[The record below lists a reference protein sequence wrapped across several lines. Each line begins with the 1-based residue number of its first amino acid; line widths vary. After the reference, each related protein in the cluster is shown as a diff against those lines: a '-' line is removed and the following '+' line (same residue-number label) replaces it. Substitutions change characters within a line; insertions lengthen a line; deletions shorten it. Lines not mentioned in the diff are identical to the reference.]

1 MSEID
6 ALIANLT
13 EHSVLFVDPRT
24 CDMAQLCQARAP
36 FKVLV
41 IPVIPQP
48 GQSVADC
55 VHVDDEAMKR
65 NPLYRLWTDDAGVH
79 HVDEVKR

>member
-1 MSEID
+1 MTDID
-6 ALIANLT
+6 ALVVNLT
-13 EHSVLFVDPRT
+13 ENSVIFVDPRT
-24 CDMAQLCQARAP
+24 CDITQLCKARAA
-36 FKVLV
+36 FKTHV

-65 NPLYRLWTDDAGVH
+65 NPMYRL
-79 HVDEVKR
+79 